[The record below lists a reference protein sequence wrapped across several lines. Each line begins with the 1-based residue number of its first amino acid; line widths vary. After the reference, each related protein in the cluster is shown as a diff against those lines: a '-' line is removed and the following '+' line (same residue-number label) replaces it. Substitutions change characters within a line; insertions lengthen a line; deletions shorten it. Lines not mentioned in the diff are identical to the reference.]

1 MVRVA
6 EIRFYPFLLFVERA
20 LALVVP
26 HVPGVFRL
34 VRAAGRALTL
44 PRVVKPLLVGPGVLG
59 SVRHLVNSAGLGN
72 RLNQQKN
79 VNCLYK
85 MTLENVLR
93 SAKFEKHLKT
103 LQLCSS

>member
-26 HVPGVFRL
+26 HISGVFRL

-79 VNCLYK
+79 VEGSL
-85 MTLENVLR
+85 
-93 SAKFEKHLKT
+93 
-103 LQLCSS
+103 